1 MATQEKK
8 LALQKERV
16 FIGNILFIPIIL
28 LLTVIPLIVRLKI
41 IPLSDEVAK
50 IYLTTIGADFFS
62 QYKATFIMIVT
73 GIIILL
79 LFFLFQ
85 KQNLK
90 KDKWIFIY
98 TIAASVFILFT
109 LLSTLFSEYKNIAL
123 WGVHDKAEGLV
134 IIICYIIIMFYT
146 VYTLQEIKDYRKIII
161 ALGIL
166 VVVSTIL
173 GVFQYFGK
181 DLMLNTA
188 FGKTLVIPKHYADL
202 SEYLGSQYTEG
213 KVYGTMFHYNY
224 MGSFGAMMV
233 PLFATLTLFVKGKK
247 EKMFLGV
254 MTLASMFLLFGS
266 TSRAGLIGLVGAVVI
281 GIIVFAKKLLER
293 WKLIVPLIAVFV
305 AILIGFNV
313 VTAGKI
319 FERIPTLLNDAV
331 GLFLPS
337 NDEFDYKEH
346 IPVRDIVI
354 KEKATTLVTQAD
366 ELSIAIE
373 AERVHFLDAQDKE
386 VDYILNGDIYTT
398 EDTRFNFI
406 TFKIGQLDAKAETKR
421 LDGLT
426 ANINGTDLLAF
437 KLDDVKGVYP
447 INMYS
452 KEPLEIEYPETFGFK
467 GKERLGSA
475 RGYIWSRSIPML
487 KNTLFIGY
495 GPDAYVMAFPQ
506 DDLFGK
512 WYAYEMP
519 NMVIS
524 KPHNL
529 YLQIGLNEGVIALI
543 AFLVITIGYVVHGL
557 KLYALRH
564 TYTTG
569 DIIGVATML
578 AIVGYLG
585 SGVFN
590 DSVVSVAPIFWI
602 LLGAGIAI
610 NYLVSKERR
619 ALESITAQ

>member
-8 LALQKERV
+8 HVLEKERV
-16 FIGNILFIPIIL
+16 FIRNILFIPIML
-28 LLTVIPLIVRLKI
+28 LLAVIPLIVRLKML
-41 IPLSDEVAK
+41 PLNDEIAK
-50 IYLTTIGADFFS
+50 IYLTTIGPDFFS

-73 GIIILL
+73 GLMVIL

-85 KQNLK
+85 KHNIK
-90 KDKWIFIY
+90 RDKLIFIY
-98 TIAASVFILFT
+98 TIAAIIFVLFAV
-109 LLSTLFSEYKNIAL
+109 LSTLFSDYKNIAF
-123 WGVHDKAEGLV
+123 WGVYDKAEGSV
-134 IIICYIIIMFYT
+134 IIVCYMMIMLYT
-146 VYTLQEIKDYRKIII
+146 IYSFQEIEDYRKIIF

-166 VVVSTIL
+166 VVASTIL
-173 GVFQYFGK
+173 GIFQYFGN

-188 FGKTLVIPKHYADL
+188 FGKSLVIPEQYAHL
-202 SEYLGSQYTEG
+202 GEYLGSQYSEG

-233 PLFATLTLFVKGKK
+233 PLFTVLFLFVKGKK
-247 EKMFLGV
+247 EKVLLGLLTV
-254 MTLASMFLLFGS
+254 ASLFLLFGS
-266 TSRAGLIGLVGAVVI
+266 TSRAGLIGLLGALFM
-281 GIIVFAKKLLER
+281 GIVVFAKKLLER
-293 WKLIVPLIAVFV
+293 WKLIVPLIAAFLV
-305 AILIGFNV
+305 ILIGFNGM
-313 VTAGKI
+313 TSGKM
-319 FERIPTLLNDAV
+319 FERIPTLVNDAI

-346 IPVRDIVI
+346 IPVKDIVI
-354 KEKATTLVTQAD
+354 EGGTTTLITQED
-366 ELSIAIE
+366 KLTIYL
-373 AERVHFLDAQDKE
+373 EREKIHFLDAQQQE
-386 VDYILNGDIYTT
+386 INYILNGDTYTT
-398 EDTRFNFI
+398 KDNRFSFI
-406 TFKIGQLDAKAETKR
+406 SFKIGQLTPEVETKK

-426 ANINGTDLLAF
+426 ANINGIDTLAF
-437 KLDDVKGVYP
+437 KLDETKGVYP

-452 KEPLEIEYPETFGFK
+452 KEPLKIEHPETFGFK

-512 WYAYEMP
+512 WYAYGMP

-529 YLQIGLNEGVIALI
+529 YLQIGLNEGVIALT
-543 AFLVITIGYVVHGL
+543 AFLVIAIGYIVHGL
-557 KLYALRH
+557 KLYALRK

-569 DIIGVATML
+569 DIVGIATML

-585 SGVFN
+585 AGVFN

-602 LLGAGIAI
+602 LLGVGIAI

-619 ALESITAQ
+619 ELKHITS

>member
-8 LALQKERV
+8 LALQKEKV

-28 LLTVIPLIVRLKI
+28 MLAVIPLIIRLKM
-41 IPLSDEVAK
+41 IPLDDKTAR
-50 IYLTTIGADFFS
+50 IYLTTIGSDFFS
-62 QYKATFIMIVT
+62 QYKATFIMIVI
-73 GIIILL
+73 GIMLLL

-85 KQNLK
+85 RQNIK
-90 KDKWIFIY
+90 KDKWILVY
-98 TIAASVFILFT
+98 TIAASIFV
-109 LLSTLFSEYKNIAL
+109 LLTIFSTLFSDYKNIAL
-123 WGVHDKAEGLV
+123 WGVYDKAEGLV
-134 IIICYIIIMFYT
+134 IILCYIIMM
-146 VYTLQEIKDYRKIII
+146 VYTAYAFQTIQDYRKIIL

-166 VVVSTIL
+166 VIISTIL
-173 GVFQYFGK
+173 GTFQYFGN
-181 DLMLNTA
+181 DLILNTTL
-188 FGKTLVIPKHYADL
+188 GKSLVIPREYAHL
-202 SEYLGSQYTEG
+202 SEYLGTQYADG

-233 PLFATLTLFVKGKK
+233 PLFTVLALFIKGQKEKVVLSVLTLS
-247 EKMFLGV
+247 
-254 MTLASMFLLFGS
+254 SMFLLFGS

-281 GIIVFAKKLLER
+281 GIVVFAKKLLQR
-293 WKLIVPLIAVFV
+293 WKFIVPLMAIGIV
-305 AILIGFNV
+305 ILIGFNGM
-313 VTAGKI
+313 TSGKI
-319 FERIPTLLNDAV
+319 FERIPTLVNDAV
-331 GLFLPS
+331 GLFLPA
-337 NDEFDYKEH
+337 DEEFDYKEH

-354 KEKATTLVTQAD
+354 DEGITTLVTQND
-366 ELSIAIE
+366 ELTIAIGQE
-373 AERVHFLDAQDKE
+373 KVHFLDAEKKE
-386 VDYILNGDIYTT
+386 INYVLNEDIYTT
-398 EDTRFNFI
+398 QDGRFNFI
-406 TFKIGQLDAKAETKR
+406 SFKIGQLNPKAETKK

-426 ANINGTDLLAF
+426 ANINGRDTLAF
-437 KLDDVKGVYP
+437 KLDDINGVYP

-506 DDLFGK
+506 NDLFGK

-529 YLQIGLNEGVIALI
+529 YLQIALNEGIIALM

-557 KLYALRH
+557 KLYALRN

-569 DIIGVATML
+569 DIIGTATML

-585 SGVFN
+585 AGLFN

-602 LLGAGIAI
+602 LLGVGIAI
-610 NYLVSKERR
+610 NHLVSKERR
-619 ALESITAQ
+619 EVKDIIAK